1 MVGAESNGHSS
12 SSRTETGD
20 ELLNGWYAHALLL
33 KARRLPTRF
42 SISGSGRPQIC
53 LATRRGVLAEY
64 IIGTALGILKN
75 VRIEWAEY
83 DLLTHE
89 GIKLEIKSAAYLQS
103 WSQKRLSKIS
113 FGIEPKMP
121 QTLLPVQTT
130 EQLLRRQAAVY
141 IFCLLHH
148 RDMLTVN
155 PLSLD
160 QWTFYCLATKKID
173 AECRDQKTLSL
184 SGLQSLGP
192 LVASYGELAKQVKKL
207 GIIDQGQPTR
217 S

>member
-1 MVGAESNGHSS
+1 MVNENLKHPLARCNGYECLTIQGEKTPHSVLDFWQWSS
-12 SSRTETGD
+12 SD
-20 ELLNGWYAHALLL
+20 LLGN
-33 KARRLPTRF
+33 TM
-42 SISGSGRPQIC
+42 
-53 LATRRGVLAEY
+53 RGVLVEY
-64 IIGTALGILKN
+64 IVGTALGILKD

-83 DLLTHE
+83 DRLTHE

-121 QTLLPVQTT
+121 QTPPQEPTT
-130 EQLLRRQAAVY
+130 EPLLRRQADVY

-184 SGLQSLGP
+184 SRLQSLGP
-192 LVASYGELAKQVKKL
+192 LVATYAELASQVKML
-207 GIIDQGQPTR
+207 GKEKQQRGT
-217 S
+217 